1 MKNNIIEINYNNF
14 DLILKDNIVLVDF
27 WAEWC
32 HPCKSQHKVLE
43 ELADEKHDFF
53 KIATLNVDDNKV
65 VSAKL
70 NVSNI
75 PTLILYKNGEEVRR
89 MIGMQSKEM
98 IINQV
103 KNSLTEK
110 KIA

>member
-14 DLILKDNIVLVDF
+14 DQILKDNIVLVDF

-32 HPCKSQHKVLE
+32 HPCKLQHKVLDD
-43 ELADEKHDFF
+43 LAFENQDVF

-65 VSAKL
+65 IASKL
-70 NVSNI
+70 SVRNI
-75 PTLILYKNGEEVRR
+75 PTLILYKNGVEVRR
-89 MIGMQSKEM
+89 MIGLQSKEM
-98 IINQV
+98 IMNQIN
-103 KNSLTEK
+103 NSLTEK

>member
-14 DLILKDNIVLVDF
+14 DQVLKDSIVLVDF

-32 HPCKSQHKVLE
+32 HPCKLQHKVLE
-43 ELADEKHDFF
+43 ELASENHDFF
-53 KIATLNVDDNKV
+53 DIATLNVDDNKL
-65 VSAKL
+65 VSSKL
-70 NVSNI
+70 SVRNI

-89 MIGMQSKEM
+89 MIGVQSKEM
-98 IINQV
+98 ILNQIN
-103 KNSLTEK
+103 NSLTEK